1 MTGFTPGRRWQP
13 AYSPFQKETF
23 GERALRVLEYSVKG
37 PLFGCRMCG
46 NCLLAETALICP
58 MECPKGLRNGPCGG
72 STSEFCYVDKSR
84 PCVWYKIY
92 ERSFA
97 WGREDLLLEVL
108 PPLDWEKVGKDS
120 WGAIFKN
127 AWNIG
132 AKKIFTGL
140 LSAETRAQTIDG
152 IFRPVRQPAWWKGDS
167 EYHPPAYIESAS
179 SLQGRLVAG
188 DFVVTAEIT
197 PPISSSTDKLIR
209 NIEMVKSLVTAINFT
224 DNQGA
229 MPRMSSWACSQ
240 VAMNQGAEPV
250 LQMSARNR
258 SRGSV
263 QSEIIGATALG
274 VRNVLCVT
282 GDSAKMSPSPR
293 GNMEIND
300 LDSIQM
306 LWVLRRMRDEGKYL
320 DGREIKNPPMFFLG
334 TAASPFSSNVKFQ
347 ALREQKKVNAGAQF
361 FQTNLIFDVN
371 GMENW
376 LNELAKRNILDKVY
390 ILAGVTPIKSL
401 KMAQKLAEVPG
412 VYLPKNVLHRIEV
425 ADRAGNAQEEGI
437 QIALEIIGKIRG
449 YEMQG
454 IHGIH
459 LMPVGWDEVIPRIVL
474 EAGLI
479 RRANASS
486 GSAQAPLPQFM
497 EVRSSGLGV
506 PTV

>member
-13 AYSPFQKETF
+13 PYLPFQKETF

-72 STSEFCYVDKSR
+72 STSEYCYVDKSR
-84 PCVWYKIY
+84 PCIWYKIY
-92 ERSFA
+92 ERSFE

-120 WGAIFKN
+120 WGAIFRN
-127 AWNIG
+127 AGRIG
-132 AKKIFTGL
+132 FKKIFLGL
-140 LSAETRAQTIDG
+140 LSAKTRAETLDG
-152 IFRPVRQPAWWKGDS
+152 ILRPVRQPDWWKGDS
-167 EYHPPAYIESAS
+167 EYHPPAYTEPAS
-179 SLQGRLVAG
+179 ILQGRLAAG
-188 DFVVTAEIT
+188 EFVVTAEIT
-197 PPISSSTDKLIR
+197 PPLSSSTDKLIR
-209 NIEMVKSLVTAINFT
+209 NIEMVKGLVTAVNFT
-224 DNQGA
+224 DNQSA
-229 MPRMSSWACSQ
+229 TPRMSSWACSQ

-263 QSEIIGATALG
+263 QSEIVGATALG

-282 GDSAKMSPSPR
+282 GDSAKLSPSPR
-293 GNMEIND
+293 DQMDIND
-300 LDSIQM
+300 LDAIQM

-334 TAASPFSSNVKFQ
+334 AAASPFSSNVKFQ

-361 FQTNLIFDVN
+361 FQTNLIFDVD
-371 GMENW
+371 GMEIW
-376 LNELAKRNILDKVY
+376 LNELAKRNVLDKVF

-401 KMAQKLAEVPG
+401 KMAQKLADVPG
-412 VYLPKNVLHRIEV
+412 VYLPKHVLQRIEV

-449 YEMQG
+449 YEKQG

-459 LMPVGWDEVIPRIVL
+459 LMPVGWDEVIPRIVV
-474 EAGLI
+474 E
-479 RRANASS
+479 
-486 GSAQAPLPQFM
+486 
-497 EVRSSGLGV
+497 SGLASKHFLFDN
-506 PTV
+506 TARELNHAHSLEK